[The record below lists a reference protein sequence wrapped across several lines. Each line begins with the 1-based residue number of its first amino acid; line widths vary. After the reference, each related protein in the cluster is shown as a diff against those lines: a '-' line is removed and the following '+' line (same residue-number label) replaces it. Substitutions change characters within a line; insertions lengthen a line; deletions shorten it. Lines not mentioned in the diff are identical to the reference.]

1 MTAEP
6 VSRVRERASRLS
18 AAEALIEG
26 PLQGYHHETYV
37 FPLPDAADGDGDG
50 GGRSGTVRWKCR
62 EPRQGI
68 LRFDL
73 RSFVREGALVRALA
87 GRVSSVPETI
97 EVDEVGL
104 QRFIEGATLGTYRGP
119 GTTVAEP
126 HLDQICRLFRELA
139 AITPRSLA
147 VERLGGADEWVADG
161 DCAGFAVSLIR
172 FTEERVY
179 RAHLPLYG
187 ELFAALGVT
196 VHGLRRLASR
206 MPALTA
212 RPFCLLHGDLHR
224 ENLVVDGDGRLWTI
238 DWELAMFGDPLYD
251 LATHL
256 HLMRYPARQE
266 AAVVG
271 RWAAAVESVRP
282 GAARGLRAD
291 LPLLLEYKRMQSVYT
306 DVIRAARAV
315 AGGSGAPWDVA
326 RRVRTVLARAGEPLG
341 LAEVPTVGWI
351 ADALTACRASEAR
364 RGFEDTA

>member
-1 MTAEP
+1 MNVES
-6 VSRVRERASRLS
+6 VSGVRDRAARLS
-18 AAEALIEG
+18 AAGALIEG

-37 FPLPDAADGDGDG
+37 FPLPDPDGSGWA
-50 GGRSGTVRWKCR
+50 GTVRWKCR
-62 EPRQGI
+62 EPR
-68 LRFDL
+68 LDVPRFDL

-97 EVDEVGL
+97 EVAEVRL

-119 GTTVAEP
+119 GTAVAEP
-126 HLDQICRLFRELA
+126 HLDQIWQLFRELA

-147 VERLGGADEWVADG
+147 VERLGPAEEWAADG
-161 DCAGFAVSLIR
+161 DCAAFAVSLMR

-179 RAHLPLYG
+179 LAHLPVYG

-196 VHGLRRLASR
+196 DRGLRRLVARAS
-206 MPALTA
+206 ALTA

-266 AAVVG
+266 AAVAA
-271 RWAAAVESVRP
+271 RWATAVESVRP
-282 GAARGLRAD
+282 GAARGWRRD
-291 LPLLLEYKRMQSVYT
+291 LPLLLDYKRVQSVYT
-306 DVIRAARAV
+306 DVIRAAGAAGAA
-315 AGGSGAPWDVA
+315 AGGSGASPGAA

-341 LAEVPTVGWI
+341 LAEIPTVGWI
-351 ADALTACRASEAR
+351 AEVLTAWRAGPPA
-364 RGFEDTA
+364 